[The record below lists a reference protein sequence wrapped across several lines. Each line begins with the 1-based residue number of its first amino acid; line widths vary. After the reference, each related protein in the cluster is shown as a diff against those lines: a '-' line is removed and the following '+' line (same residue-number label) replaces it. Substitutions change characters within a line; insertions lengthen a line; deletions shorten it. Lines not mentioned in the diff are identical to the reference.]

1 MDSSFRDSYASNHRA
16 SRCECRFAFQRTVS
30 PKTDHSIWKNSALAW
45 RECRMKTD
53 ARCRV
58 SMIGKDGE
66 EHSLETKSDCLSE
79 AAHVGTAC
87 QFLSQARCGIEIKL
101 MCDP

>member
-1 MDSSFRDSYASNHRA
+1 
-16 SRCECRFAFQRTVS
+16 
-30 PKTDHSIWKNSALAW
+30 
-45 RECRMKTD
+45 
-53 ARCRV
+53 
-58 SMIGKDGE
+58 MIGKDGE